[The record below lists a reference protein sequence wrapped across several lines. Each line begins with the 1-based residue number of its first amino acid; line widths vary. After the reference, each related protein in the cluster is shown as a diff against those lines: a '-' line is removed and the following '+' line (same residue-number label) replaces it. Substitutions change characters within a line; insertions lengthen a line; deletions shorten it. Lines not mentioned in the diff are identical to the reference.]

1 MSEADIEYLMSIRR
15 RYYARSTLKTLRSVL
30 IDAGRFD
37 IVEILDRPLSSDELK
52 ERFSSFKQRLALALS
67 KHAIG

>member
-15 RYYARSTLKTLRSVL
+15 QYYARPTLKLLRDAL
-30 IDAGRFD
+30 IDMGRFD
-37 IVEILDRPLSSDELK
+37 VVEILDRPLSSAELK